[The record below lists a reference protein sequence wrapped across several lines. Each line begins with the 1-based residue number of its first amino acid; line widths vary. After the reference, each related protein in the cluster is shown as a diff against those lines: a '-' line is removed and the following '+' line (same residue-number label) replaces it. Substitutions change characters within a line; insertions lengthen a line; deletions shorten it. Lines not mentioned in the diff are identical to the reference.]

1 MKDFMYHTF
10 MLDLYFYQ
18 QSNLIK
24 VCKVMQFFA
33 SIIPCFCKEIV
44 IFNRN
49 AFEVQI
55 INIFKNIR
63 RAKIHRPRIFI

>member
-1 MKDFMYHTF
+1 
-10 MLDLYFYQ
+10 
-18 QSNLIK
+18 
-24 VCKVMQFFA
+24 MQFFA

-49 AFEVQI
+49 ASEIQI

-63 RAKIHRPRIFI
+63 RTKIHRPRIFI